1 MLNRLSIQQKMLLLI
16 LGIALL
22 TYAAGVAYVGWYVSQ
37 KSIEEAKKLAD
48 LGARE
53 KANKIQSDFEGYL
66 SLSRA
71 MAKIVED
78 YPQKRSAQRLEQERE
93 LLRKVQESNPDLKQV
108 WMSWEMKALDP
119 NWDKD
124 FGRERHAFTLKKDGN
139 RVEFLDTA
147 DIETHNP
154 ENFYYVI
161 RKSEKEGAA
170 EPYYFAPNRW
180 PGVLGTSIV
189 TPIKKNNEYLGQVG
203 FDFATSKYMSTTSF
217 DAFEKSYALVISDKG
232 KIVAHPNEQL
242 INQYVDQI
250 SYMRDRDPSELR
262 NQLAKGDALTLEDV
276 DDYLGEQVYV
286 NLRSVPIGRSGTFW
300 TIGTVVPFEEITK
313 DAREIIRNA
322 TIIGIG
328 GFFLLLIA
336 ITYITKNIV
345 NSLRKSESM
354 LTKLARGEVNQQ
366 ALDIKGSD
374 ELSRISQSVNMLLGD
389 LSKKAAFAEE
399 IGKGNLESHF
409 EISGTDDQLGK
420 SLLQMREN
428 LLGVIHDVEEVVTA
442 ATSQGDLSARV
453 ATSEKLGVWQ
463 ALAVSINELIASFYA
478 PFQSI
483 GALAD
488 LMAKGDLS
496 ERLDEELKGDL
507 GKLSGNLNQGLQNL
521 AILLANVIDQVKEI
535 QTSASDMLLSG
546 EEMNVSTS
554 EIAQAIQEMNNGA
567 TSQVHKA
574 DESSSLIEKILQNST
589 KMESQAQQINTS
601 ADTSSG
607 KSAIGME
614 RINNV
619 DSTMKEISEFSEKTN
634 GSFKVLMDRFQEISK
649 SLEVITEI
657 ASQTNLLAVNAAIE
671 AAQAGDAGRGF
682 AVVAEEIRKLAE
694 GSRKSAN
701 EINEL
706 VEAVNFDTSEA
717 SEVLSSMNSRI
728 SAGERA
734 SQEASEAFQE
744 IATATSQTLQLAKE
758 IFEASVSQKSD
769 IKEVV
774 GITESVVVIAEE
786 TAAGTEEVSTS
797 ASQLAAGME
806 QYKKQSQS
814 LESISLLLKSAI
826 ERFKLKKDEG
836 QL

>member
-1 MLNRLSIQQKMLLLI
+1 MLTHLSIRQKMLLLI

-22 TYAAGVAYVGWYVSQ
+22 TYASGVAYVGWYVSQ
-37 KSIEEAKKLAD
+37 KAVTDAKKLAD

-78 YPQKRSAQRLEQERE
+78 YPQKSSLQRLEQERE

-119 NWDKD
+119 DWDKD

-147 DIETHNP
+147 DIETHDP

-161 RKSEKEGAA
+161 RSSQKEGAA

-189 TPIKKNNEYLGQVG
+189 TPIKKGSQYLGQVG

-217 DAFEKSYALVISDKG
+217 DAFKRSYAIVISDRG
-232 KIVAHPNEQL
+232 QIVAHPDENL

-250 SYMRDRDPSELR
+250 SYIRDRDPSDLR
-262 NQLAKGDALTLEDV
+262 ARLANGQALTLEDT
-276 DDYLGEQVYV
+276 DDYLSERVYV

-300 TIGTVVPFEEITK
+300 TIGTVVPFAEITK
-313 DAREIIRNA
+313 DARVIIRNA

-328 GFFLLLIA
+328 GFLLLLIV
-336 ITYITKNIV
+336 ITNITGNIV
-345 NSLRKSESM
+345 RSLRKSES
-354 LTKLARGEVNQQ
+354 LLRKLAQGEVNQE
-366 ALDIKGSD
+366 ALDIRGTD
-374 ELSRISQSVNMLLGD
+374 ELSRISQSVNLLLSD
-389 LSKKAAFAEE
+389 LAQKASFAEE
-399 IGKGNLESHF
+399 IGRGNLESQF
-409 EISGTDDQLGK
+409 QVSGRNDQLGA
-420 SLLQMREN
+420 SLIKMRDN
-428 LLGVIHDVEEVVTA
+428 LLGVIHDVEEVVSA
-442 ATSQGDLSARV
+442 ATIEGDLSARV
-453 ATSEKLGVWQ
+453 TTEEKLGVWQ
-463 ALAVSINELIASFYA
+463 ALAISINDLIASFYA
-478 PFQSI
+478 PLQSI
-483 GALAD
+483 SSLAD
-488 LMAKGDLS
+488 LIAKGDLS
-496 ERLDEELKGDL
+496 QRLDEELSGDL
-507 GKLSGNLNQGLQNL
+507 GELSVNLNQGLQNL
-521 AILLANVIDQVKEI
+521 AILLSNVIDQVKEI

-574 DESSSLIEKILQNST
+574 DESSSLIEKIMQNST
-589 KMESQAQQINTS
+589 KMEFQAQEINTS
-601 ADTSSG
+601 ADSSSE
-607 KSAIGME
+607 KSASGLE

-619 DSTMKEISEFSEKTN
+619 DATMKEISQFSKKTN
-634 GSFKVLMDRFQEISK
+634 GSFQVLMGRFQEISK

-657 ASQTNLLAVNAAIE
+657 SSQTNLLAVNAAIE

-682 AVVAEEIRKLAE
+682 AVVADEIRKLAE
-694 GSRKSAN
+694 GSRKSAS

-706 VEAVNFDTSEA
+706 VEAVSFDTSEA
-717 SEVLSSMNSRI
+717 SEVLTSMNKRI
-728 SAGERA
+728 AAGEKA
-734 SQEASEAFQE
+734 SQEASDAFQE
-744 IATATSQTLQLAKE
+744 IATATGQTLALAKE
-758 IFEASVSQKSD
+758 IYEASIAQKSD

-806 QYKKQSQS
+806 EYKKQSQS
-814 LESISLLLKSAI
+814 LGSISLLLKSAI
-826 ERFKLKKDEG
+826 ERFKLKNDNG
-836 QL
+836 